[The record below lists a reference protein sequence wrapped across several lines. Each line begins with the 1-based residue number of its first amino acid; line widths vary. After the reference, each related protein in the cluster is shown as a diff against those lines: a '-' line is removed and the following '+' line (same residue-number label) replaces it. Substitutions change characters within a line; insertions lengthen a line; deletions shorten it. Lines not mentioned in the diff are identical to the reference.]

1 MAMIQDMSLINT
13 TLLQQA
19 TAATK
24 QPFDDVQERINTYLG
39 LAMEAAQS
47 AGDDPLTGILGTAV
61 SALAGGAVSGMF
73 ATPAT
78 APPVQSQRVLGGGMG
93 VGGGMSGGTMQPTSG
108 IMQQT
113 VGQDPAMSPW
123 FSAGPYSTQTGGW

>member
-19 TAATK
+19 TAATQ

-39 LAMEAAQS
+39 LAAEAAQS

-61 SALAGGAVSGMF
+61 SALAGGAVGSMF
-73 ATPAT
+73 STPAT
-78 APPVQSQRVLGGGMG
+78 ASSITTPSGSPGWQGYETPQTNLRGVPKGGLNQSYYAPWDTFNEYGQK
-93 VGGGMSGGTMQPTSG
+93 G
-108 IMQQT
+108 I
-113 VGQDPAMSPW
+113 
-123 FSAGPYSTQTGGW
+123 Y

>member
-78 APPVQSQRVLGGGMG
+78 APQMSSEVASPGYFGTGGSNMGTSFWNRPGVQGDIQGAQQSQLPQQMRQAAA
-93 VGGGMSGGTMQPTSG
+93 GTL
-108 IMQQT
+108 
-113 VGQDPAMSPW
+113 
-123 FSAGPYSTQTGGW
+123 F